1 MEVYKNIPGNTLSS
15 LTSNPKY
22 PSKPDVTSKIKKMKT
37 PRNVG
42 DQYGLRLTTFYV
54 VSIFVDIT
62 Q

>member
-22 PSKPDVTSKIKKMKT
+22 PSKPDVTSKIKKMKS
-37 PRNVG
+37 PRNAG